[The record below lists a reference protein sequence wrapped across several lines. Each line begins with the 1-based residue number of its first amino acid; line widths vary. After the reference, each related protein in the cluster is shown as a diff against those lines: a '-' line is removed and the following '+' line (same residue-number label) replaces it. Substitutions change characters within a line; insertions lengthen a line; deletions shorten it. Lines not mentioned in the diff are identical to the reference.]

1 LTPFD
6 VASHPGSE
14 PPLCSTYVTGPRK
27 IATVITDP
35 SAVRTLATLTAG
47 LGLGVGAG
55 DTEGDGDETADA
67 DAPRRPPVPDAAAVT
82 VSALPAVRSGP
93 AGRLAVHATARHT
106 MTVAALARR
115 RGATGRTPAL

>member
-1 LTPFD
+1 
-6 VASHPGSE
+6 
-14 PPLCSTYVTGPRK
+14 
-27 IATVITDP
+27 VITDP

-67 DAPRRPPVPDAAAVT
+67 DAPRRPPVPDAATVT
-82 VSALPAVRSGP
+82 AGALPAVRSGP
-93 AGRLAVHATARHT
+93 AGRLAVHAAATHT